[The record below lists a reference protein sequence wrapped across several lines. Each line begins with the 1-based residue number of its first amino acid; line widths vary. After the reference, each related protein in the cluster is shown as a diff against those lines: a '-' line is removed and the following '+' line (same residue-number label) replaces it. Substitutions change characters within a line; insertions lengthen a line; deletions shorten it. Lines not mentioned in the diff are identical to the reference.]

1 MENVMIYSITWNRC
15 PIYIAPPDKFGEL
28 PDAPCD
34 TRPYLR
40 YAAAY
45 HNSNVEQLESD
56 EVKNIYNA
64 LWHIPNCEPHK
75 IVQADTLHTLL
86 LGILIHFMKWVQEFI
101 VYVGPKTIFDHIR
114 SRPPLF
120 SGSTR
125 PNLVY
130 HSITQWQEKEIRN
143 HLQVLFG
150 VFTAVLSRMT
160 DTDLIAPRH
169 KTLCNKAILCVRYIT
184 DYILISQYQ
193 VHTPRTIQ
201 SIRDYLE
208 EFHKDKEVY
217 LTFHAM
223 KSVKYAAKQASKG
236 LREEYQRLLASKY
249 LRQQTPAK

>member
-1 MENVMIYSITWNRC
+1 
-15 PIYIAPPDKFGEL
+15 
-28 PDAPCD
+28 
-34 TRPYLR
+34 
-40 YAAAY
+40 
-45 HNSNVEQLESD
+45 
-56 EVKNIYNA
+56 
-64 LWHIPNCEPHK
+64 
-75 IVQADTLHTLL
+75 
-86 LGILIHFMKWVQEFI
+86 
-101 VYVGPKTIFDHIR
+101 
-114 SRPPLF
+114 
-120 SGSTR
+120 
-125 PNLVY
+125 
-130 HSITQWQEKEIRN
+130 
-143 HLQVLFG
+143 
-150 VFTAVLSRMT
+150 MT